1 MAIMLVVDDHVI
13 DRELL
18 VILLGYSGH
27 RMPEAGD
34 GMEALEMARVEC
46 PNLIISDILMPTTD
60 GYEFV
65 WQLRADPSIANTA
78 VIFYEGIDQSSAYA
92 RQEAPMIQQDVSQS
106 PNV

>member
-18 VILLGYSGH
+18 VILLGYYGH

-34 GMEALEMARVEC
+34 GTEALQRVPVQR
-46 PNLIISDILMPTTD
+46 PNLSISDILMPTTH

-65 WQLRADPSIANTA
+65 WELRADPSIANTA
-78 VIFYEGIDQSSAYA
+78 IIFYEDIDQASAYA
-92 RQEAPMIQQDVSQS
+92 RQEAPMTQQDVS
-106 PNV
+106 

>member
-1 MAIMLVVDDHVI
+1 MAIILVVDDHVI
-13 DRELL
+13 ERELL
-18 VILLGYSGH
+18 VILFGYYGH

-34 GMEALEMARVEC
+34 GTEALEMARVER

-78 VIFYEGIDQSSAYA
+78 IIFYEDIDQASAYA
-92 RQEAPMIQQDVSQS
+92 RQEAPMTQQDVSQS